1 MIILSL
7 QLQLHQPAGSEG
19 SSPSSATTSATT
31 SRPHGGHSSSSSRQ
45 RRGPIGP
52 LKPEQVAKMLSELD
66 LVRKNI
72 DIMNEIMTENEPG
85 KESSEDFELLDVRV
99 V

>member
-1 MIILSL
+1 
-7 QLQLHQPAGSEG
+7 
-19 SSPSSATTSATT
+19 
-31 SRPHGGHSSSSSRQ
+31 
-45 RRGPIGP
+45 
-52 LKPEQVAKMLSELD
+52 MLSELD